1 MKAFISYQF
10 KDDVSEIIRFLNEN
24 NIEVF
29 DSMSDIN
36 YGNSIQKSIK
46 NAILECDFVLLV
58 YSVTNPN
65 IAFEAGIAFSVNK
78 PIFSVISEYKDDP
91 TFLFD
96 SPYVRAKPNEIDKIS
111 FNLKIFLDKIKPKK
125 RTQKLAKLKYYGGGF
140 PNYYNDI
147 LYNYSNLN
155 TNNERDYELFFKD
168 IFEKYS
174 LSVIQNK
181 FESKTDFYTDFCI
194 WSDELSNVIGNPILI
209 EIKREI
215 SKRNIGS
222 IRNNIEKLINNNF
235 ADCCLIFY
243 DYLTDIEKNELPNTS
258 KCYFIKISDFI
269 EKLNSNDFNESIRKI
284 RNEIVHNQY

>member
-1 MKAFISYQF
+1 MKVFISYQF
-10 KDDVSEIIRFLNEN
+10 NDNISEILKFLNEN

-46 NAILECDFVLLV
+46 NAISECDFVLIV
-58 YSVTNPN
+58 YSMANPN
-65 IAFEAGIAFSVNK
+65 IAFEAGIAFSLNK
-78 PIFSVISEYKDDP
+78 PIFSVVSEYKDDP
-91 TFLFD
+91 DFLFD
-96 SPYVRAKPNEIDKIS
+96 SPYVRAMPSEIEKIS

-125 RTQKLAKLKYYGGGF
+125 TSKKVIKHKYYGGGF

-147 LYNYSNLN
+147 FYNYNHIN
-155 TNNERDYELFFKD
+155 TNNERDYEMFFKD

-181 FESKTDFYTDFCI
+181 FDAKSNFYTDFCI

-209 EIKREI
+209 EIKKEI
-215 SKRNIGS
+215 NKKNINE
-222 IRNNIEKLINNNF
+222 IRTNIEKLINNNF

-243 DYLTDIEKNELPNTS
+243 DNLRDLEKKELPNTS
-258 KCYFIKISDFI
+258 KYYFIKISDFI